1 MNVYLDNAATTPL
14 DPRVLEAM
22 MPYFSEHFGNPSST
36 HAHGRATRSAI
47 EAARKEVAELLGVTP
62 GELFFTSGGTEADNT
77 ALRCS
82 IEALNLK
89 HAITSRTEHH
99 AVLHPLQTMEQNGQ
113 IQLSYVRVD
122 AQGNVD
128 FNHLEEL
135 LANNPRSLVSLMHG
149 NNEIGNLTDLGRVG
163 ELCAAHDAVFH
174 SDTVQTLAHYPL
186 NLRELPVH
194 CVAGAAH
201 KFHGPKGVGLL
212 YINKA
217 HKIHPLLRGG
227 NQERSMRG
235 GTENLYGIIGLA
247 RALAIA
253 CEEMMEHQRHIR
265 ALKQRMIG
273 QLQARIPD
281 VRFNGTSGQLD
292 DSLYTVLNVSF
303 PPSDASEMLLFNLDL
318 SGISVSGGSACSSG
332 AALGSHVLRALDAD
346 AQRAAVRFSFSRLNT
361 VEEVDYV
368 VNKVAKLYPAK
379 AASSVS
385 EPY

>member
-22 MPYFSEHFGNPSST
+22 LPYFSEHFGNPSST

-47 EAARKEVAELLGVTP
+47 ESARKQVAELLGISP

-82 IEALNLK
+82 IEALNLQ
-89 HAITSRTEHH
+89 HAITSPLEHH
-99 AVLHPLQTMEQNGQ
+99 AVLHPLQSLAQQQQ
-113 IQLSYVRVD
+113 IQLSYVDVD
-122 AQGNVD
+122 ARGNVD
-128 FNHLEEL
+128 FDHLEEL
-135 LANNPRSLVSLMHG
+135 LAAKPRSLVSLMHG
-149 NNEIGNLTDLGRVG
+149 NNEIGNLTDLERVG

-186 NLRELPVH
+186 NLHELPVH

-227 NQERSMRG
+227 NQERNMRG

-247 RALAIA
+247 QALTIS
-253 CEEMMEHQRHIR
+253 CEGMAEHQRHIR
-265 ALKQRMIG
+265 ALKRRMID
-273 QLQARIPD
+273 QLREQIPE
-281 VRFNGTSGQLD
+281 VQFNGMSGEID

-303 PPSDASEMLLFNLDL
+303 PPSEASDMLLFNLNL
-318 SGISVSGGSACSSG
+318 LGISVSGGSACSSG
-332 AALGSHVLRALDAD
+332 AAQGSHVLRALSAD
-346 AQRAAVRFSFSRLNT
+346 SQRASVRFSFSRLNT
-361 VEEVDYV
+361 VEEVDHV
-368 VNKVAKLYPAK
+368 VNKVAERYAVV
-379 AASSVS
+379 SVQ
-385 EPY
+385 